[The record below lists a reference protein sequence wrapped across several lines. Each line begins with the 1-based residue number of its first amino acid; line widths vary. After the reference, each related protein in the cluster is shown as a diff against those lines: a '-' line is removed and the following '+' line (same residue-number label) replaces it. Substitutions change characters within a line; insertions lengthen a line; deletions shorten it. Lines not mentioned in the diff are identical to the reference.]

1 MLSGGKNPPPLYLR
15 AELCRMFHCLP
26 SELEKESAE
35 IIKMASMLSIADQ
48 FRMEEVRKPQA
59 SSATLDAQI
68 KRLKSHPSKSQGDS

>member
-1 MLSGGKNPPPLYLR
+1 VLSGGKNPPPLYLK

-48 FRMEEVRKPQA
+48 FRMEEAKKPQ
-59 SSATLDAQI
+59 SSGLSLEAQI
-68 KRLKSHPSKSQGDS
+68 NRLKSHPGKSQGDP